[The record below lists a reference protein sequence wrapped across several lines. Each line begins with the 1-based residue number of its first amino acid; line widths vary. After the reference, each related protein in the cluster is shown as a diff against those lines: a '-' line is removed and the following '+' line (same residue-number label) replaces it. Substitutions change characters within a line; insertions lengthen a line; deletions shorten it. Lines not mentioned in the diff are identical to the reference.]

1 MEINQYPVTA
11 SEMKDLSFLDIDQY
25 VSAGVYQSQKVPVSL
40 VKALML
46 SENIEQTNVVAAQ
59 ALVAGS
65 DLVSLKTYILDD
77 ADGGGRII
85 KVLAAAGVTN
95 QFYQFAIDVTTGEIG
110 TYDITTDVFTLVSG
124 NALITPITVAE
135 LQTLEV
141 LGTLNINALYIVT
154 DAFPYKL
161 MCKVESGGVLSRTAE
176 IIDSTLSGQVLYDL
190 QGNTWLN
197 GAIYDGLGNTWNGTL
212 PTSSI
217 TLGAGCAGN
226 TFNQEVRNIQL
237 GADSSGNIFEY
248 LSGSGGSITCGD
260 SAVNN
265 TFKQGTEGF
274 TFGDGLQ
281 NVIIEAGVFGDDYSA
296 LPDYDFLYN
305 KTYSSTIF
313 QSGGI
318 NYHRYFDIA
327 NDRIEITD
335 LATPSNITYIGG
347 GGATPDI
354 QQVLDTGNTS
364 TTSIKIDSGTG
375 NYVDVKDSNILM
387 EDSSGNALT
396 IYPNSITIQNPSFG
410 AGTIKAT
417 TLANNVFFEL
427 PNKPAGT
434 ETFAMMSDVVAGSGD
449 VVGPASAVDNN
460 IATFDGTTGK
470 LIQDGGTTIADI
482 NTNAVDRI
490 TVKLAESIT
499 KGQAVYIS
507 SANGTNIIVSK
518 ASNLTEATSS
528 KTLGLLETSG
538 ATNAIVNVVTSGLLD
553 GLNTSAATIGDAVW
567 LGTSGN
573 LLFGLANKPY
583 APAHLVYIGV
593 VSRVSATVGEIIV
606 SPQNGFELKEIH
618 DVFAQT
624 PAAKDGLFYNTSTS
638 LWEAR
643 PLVTA
648 DISNFVENISLQDG
662 GSSIAATTYTLEL
675 FAAYAY
681 TINQLKI
688 ISASGT
694 CTVAVKING
703 VDVTGISAVA
713 VSSTIATGTA
723 TAANTVAIGDKVTLV
738 TTSNSALTNLQASLK
753 TTRI

>member
-1 MEINQYPVTA
+1 M
-11 SEMKDLSFLDIDQY
+11 
-25 VSAGVYQSQKVPVSL
+25 
-40 VKALML
+40 
-46 SENIEQTNVVAAQ
+46 
-59 ALVAGS
+59 
-65 DLVSLKTYILDD
+65 
-77 ADGGGRII
+77 
-85 KVLAAAGVTN
+85 
-95 QFYQFAIDVTTGEIG
+95 
-110 TYDITTDVFTLVSG
+110 
-124 NALITPITVAE
+124 
-135 LQTLEV
+135 
-141 LGTLNINALYIVT
+141 
-154 DAFPYKL
+154 
-161 MCKVESGGVLSRTAE
+161 
-176 IIDSTLSGQVLYDL
+176 
-190 QGNTWLN
+190 
-197 GAIYDGLGNTWNGTL
+197 
-212 PTSSI
+212 
-217 TLGAGCAGN
+217 
-226 TFNQEVRNIQL
+226 
-237 GADSSGNIFEY
+237 
-248 LSGSGGSITCGD
+248 
-260 SAVNN
+260 
-265 TFKQGTEGF
+265 
-274 TFGDGLQ
+274 
-281 NVIIEAGVFGDDYSA
+281 
-296 LPDYDFLYN
+296 
-305 KTYSSTIF
+305 
-313 QSGGI
+313 
-318 NYHRYFDIA
+318 
-327 NDRIEITD
+327 
-335 LATPSNITYIGG
+335 ATPANITYIGG
-347 GGATPDI
+347 GAGATPDI
-354 QQVLDTGNTS
+354 QQVLDIGNTS

-375 NYVDVKDSNILM
+375 NYVDVKDSNIIM